1 MAEPA
6 ADRHFRDEVEMVTV
20 SESRDEV
27 EMSTVADVR
36 DFHFYLKEWSSRN
49 AEMRPTRRRSRLP

>member
-6 ADRHFRDEVEMVTV
+6 ADRHFRDEVKMVTV

-27 EMSTVADVR
+27 GMVTVADFR
-36 DFHFYLKEWSSRN
+36 DEVDIDSS
-49 AEMRPTRRRSRLP
+49 EISV